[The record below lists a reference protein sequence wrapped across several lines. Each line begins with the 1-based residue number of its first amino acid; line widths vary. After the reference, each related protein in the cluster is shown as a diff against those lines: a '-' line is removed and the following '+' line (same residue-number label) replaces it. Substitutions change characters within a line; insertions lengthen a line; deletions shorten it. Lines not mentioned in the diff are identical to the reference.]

1 MNENFNK
8 IINSNQLTLVDFY
21 ADWCGPCKTMNPILQ
36 QTKTVVKDKVKI
48 IKVNIDTHKDVATEF
63 MVRSVPTLILFK
75 EGEILWKQ
83 SGVIPLNEIIQL
95 LEKYYN

>member
-21 ADWCGPCKTMNPILQ
+21 ADWCGPCKTMSPILQ
-36 QTKTVVKDKVKI
+36 QTKTVIKDKVKI

-63 MVRSVPTLILFK
+63 MVRSVPTLILFRK
-75 EGEILWKQ
+75 GEILWRQ
-83 SGVIPLNEIIQL
+83 SGVMPPNEIIQL